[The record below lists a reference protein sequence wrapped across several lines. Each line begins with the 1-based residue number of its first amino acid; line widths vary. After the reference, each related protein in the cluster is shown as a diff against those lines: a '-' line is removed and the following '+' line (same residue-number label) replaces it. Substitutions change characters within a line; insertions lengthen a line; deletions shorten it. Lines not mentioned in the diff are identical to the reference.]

1 MKTLTPVLG
10 MITLSLLLATAVPAA
25 LVVTI
30 DEISPDQSTLDP
42 SDPDGASGGRVTG
55 LATVAGDNSVFYA
68 ASEWG
73 GLFRSRDGA
82 RTWDHL
88 DGHVPTAT
96 WDVEVAPGDPR
107 RVYATSFYDGKVATL
122 AGINV
127 STDAGNTWTHPA
139 SATPPAGFCLSAERR
154 DEPSAFGIAVD
165 PNNTRDVYAGTNCG
179 LAISNDR
186 GVNWR
191 YVDPTPADRAD
202 NVWDVVVHHGGII
215 DLCGDDGHQR
225 STDGGA
231 TWSTAASRPLPSGR
245 CSIAVSPDEAH
256 VLFTVVGTSIFES
269 DDGGGSW
276 PVTYANPRAQG
287 RIPFVA
293 TNQRSGDTYDLWFG
307 DVRLHRVTC
316 TTPSPPNPGGAQRCQ
331 PSAAWAGPFTRS
343 RGAHDDSGDIAF
355 DSEQTVDACPTV
367 FSSDG
372 GVFFNTLTSSPGCH
386 DPRWE
391 QPDRT
396 PHALWNFDFA
406 GVGQAGAGPEDL
418 YFGNQDDGTF
428 GSRDG
433 GAANPDWKNQRCC
446 DGFDVA
452 GDPSRVLSTVCC
464 FGGGG
469 RSTRL
474 FISNP
479 GLTGGGE
486 INNYPPGN
494 LRSFEQLDSIANFGP
509 DDYVVVTRNGV
520 FVTAD
525 VGASPVSWT
534 QLGAGNSPPRAC
546 GVQVARSGGA
556 QTFYVKNDGCS
567 GEKPGTLHR
576 TNGIAAGG
584 TWARI
589 NRPGGGRFGVY
600 AVDPN
605 NPDRILASDL
615 AGANPEMVMTSDGGS
630 TWQTLPALDGL
641 MTGGGAFR
649 YRTRRGPTRF
659 TGFDG
664 YVQPSLVAIDP
675 SDANLMVA
683 GAVDSGVFVT
693 VNGGVSWELVTDPI
707 APGASGTPHI
717 PRPRYAHFDHD
728 TPGKVRVYLGT
739 QGRGAWRL
747 SFDQGPPT
755 TTTTIGLVNLD
766 PGNTLSRGETLRVR
780 ATVLVGGVP
789 AAGKMVSFTSADT
802 RLATVSP
809 ASATTN
815 ASGVAEA
822 TVTGQGRGTAQITAE
837 ADGQRASTPVRVPD
851 ISFFGLLLLVAVIG
865 WLAMRRRPR
874 FGPSAGLPGGGS
886 PD

>member
-1 MKTLTPVLG
+1 MKILTPTLYAS
-10 MITLSLLLATAVPAA
+10 ILSLLLAAASPAA
-25 LVVTI
+25 LVVTV
-30 DEISPDQSTLDP
+30 DQVSPDRSTLDP
-42 SDPDGASGGRVTG
+42 RDPDGASGGRVTG
-55 LATVAGDNSVFYA
+55 LATVAGDNSTFYA

-73 GLFRSRDGA
+73 GLFRSTDGA

-96 WDVEVAPGDPR
+96 WDVEVDPGDPN
-107 RVYATSFYDGKVATL
+107 RVYATSFYDGKVTSL

-127 STDAGNTWTHPA
+127 STDAGNTWAKPA
-139 SATPPAGFCLSAERR
+139 TATPPQGFCLSAERR

-165 PNNTRDVYAGTNCG
+165 PDDPNDVYVGTNCG

-186 GVNWR
+186 GVTWR

-202 NVWDVVVHHGGII
+202 NVWDVVVHHGGTI

-231 TWSTAASRPLPSGR
+231 TWTTATARPLPSGR
-245 CSIAVSPDEAH
+245 CSIAASPDEAH

-269 DDGGGSW
+269 DDGGASW
-276 PVTYANPRAQG
+276 PVTYANPSRQG

-307 DVRLHRVTC
+307 DVSLHRARC
-316 TTPSPPNPGGAQRCQ
+316 TTPSPPAPGGAQRCQ
-331 PSAAWAGPFTRS
+331 PSSSWAGPFTRS

-355 DSEQTVDACPTV
+355 DSEQTVDACPKV

-372 GVFFNTLTSSPGCH
+372 GVFFNTRGDSPGCH
-386 DPRWE
+386 DPQWE

-396 PHALWNFDFA
+396 PQALWNFDFA
-406 GVGQAGAGPEDL
+406 GVGQAGEGPEDL
-418 YFGNQDDGTF
+418 YFGNQDNGTF
-428 GSRDG
+428 GTRDG
-433 GAANPDWKNQRCC
+433 GAPRPAWNNQRCC
-446 DGFDVA
+446 DGFDIV

-464 FGGGG
+464 FGGG

-474 FISNP
+474 FISSP
-479 GLTGGGE
+479 GLTGGRE
-486 INNYPPGN
+486 INNYPSGN

-509 DDYVVVTRNGV
+509 DDYVVVTRTGV

-525 VGASPVSWT
+525 VGARPVVWT
-534 QLGAGNSPPRAC
+534 ELGTAPSRAC
-546 GVQVARSGGA
+546 GVQVATAGST
-556 QTFYVKNDGCS
+556 QTFYVKNNGCN

-576 TNGIAAGG
+576 YTGTAPGG
-584 TWARI
+584 TWQQI
-589 NRPGGGRFGVY
+589 TRPGAGRFGVY

-605 NPDRILASDL
+605 DPDRILASDL
-615 AGANPEMVMTSDGGS
+615 AGADPEMVMTTDGGAN
-630 TWQTLPALDGL
+630 WQALPALDAL

-675 SDANLMVA
+675 MDADIMVA
-683 GAVDSGVFVT
+683 GAVDAGVFVT
-693 VNGGVSWELVTDPI
+693 VDGGANWQLVTDPI
-707 APGASGTPHI
+707 DPGASGTPHI

-747 SFDQGPPT
+747 AFDKNGQQTPPT
-755 TTTTIGLVNLD
+755 TITLANLD
-766 PGNTLSRGETLRVR
+766 PGRTLDPGETVGVR
-780 ATVLVGGVP
+780 ATVKVGGAP
-789 AAGKMVSFTSADT
+789 ASGVTVTFASADPGV
-802 RLATVSP
+802 ATVAP
-809 ASATTN
+809 ASAITRADGT
-815 ASGVAEA
+815 AEA
-822 TVTGQGRGTAQITAE
+822 TVTGQSRGTAQITAT
-837 ADGQRASTPVRVPD
+837 ADGKTASTPVRVPD
-851 ISFFGLLLLVAVIG
+851 ISVVGLLLLAAVTG
-865 WLAMRRRPR
+865 WLMLRQRRR
-874 FGPSAGLPGGGS
+874 GASGGLPG
-886 PD
+886 